1 MAKPK
6 LSDLLNNTPQE
17 LIKSSPAVHIPHL
30 PSAEPKLN
38 QAGIRYDYI
47 TQENA
52 VEQALQ
58 ELEGHQ
64 ILGIDIETTGL
75 KHYQHKVRLLQI
87 SSSEKNK
94 IFDFNYLGTKVI

>member
-30 PSAEPKLN
+30 PSAETKLN

-47 TQENA
+47 TQDSA

-64 ILGIDIETTGL
+64 ILGVDLETTGL
-75 KHYQHKVRLLQI
+75 KH
-87 SSSEKNK
+87 
-94 IFDFNYLGTKVI
+94 

>member
-6 LSDLLNNTPQE
+6 LSDLLNNTPQK

-30 PSAEPKLN
+30 PSAETKLN

-47 TQENA
+47 TQDSA

-64 ILGIDIETTGL
+64 ILGF
-75 KHYQHKVRLLQI
+75 
-87 SSSEKNK
+87 SEEEAEQRGIHIYN
-94 IFDFNYLGTKVI
+94 